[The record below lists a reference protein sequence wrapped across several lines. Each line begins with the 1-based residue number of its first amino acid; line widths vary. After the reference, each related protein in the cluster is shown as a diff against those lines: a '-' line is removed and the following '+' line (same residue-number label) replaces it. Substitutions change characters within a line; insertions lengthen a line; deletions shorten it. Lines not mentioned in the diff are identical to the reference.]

1 MELFDSI
8 ASSIY
13 GGTKAENVEPVKET
27 QNLTSQIQNNFKF
40 LAEMAKDMTSISES
54 VKSLVELKGGTP
66 TSEASLET
74 TPEPIKVEM
83 KESDEKGFKMP
94 KSSTIM
100 KILGGVLALGSLV
113 TLFWDDIKKAFD
125 DFVKN
130 MYPTIKE
137 KFMEFVDDLGKWF
150 SGIADT
156 AMKKFKELKDKLV
169 ENITK
174 MFSGIGGWV
183 GEKIEAIAK
192 FFKPVTDF
200 ISEAFEGFKDTL
212 RSAVLSVPGA
222 LVPDALEEFLGVTP
236 EVRDDEKRKEKIRE
250 QVTRELKR
258 KGELETGFFGGVKD
272 TEENN
277 RKIEEAFQRRLKAIR
292 EIQKESGVLKE
303 PAEKEPI
310 PEGKSSES
318 PKNVSKVSGD
328 EDIKAM
334 IIGHEGVRNQPYKDS
349 LGLWTVGVGHL
360 IGNGKTLP
368 KDADRVYSD
377 SEIAEM
383 FEMDYAHHKK
393 IAERTPGYN
402 EANDAGKGAM
412 IDLAF
417 NMGKWWPKWP
427 NTSKALKDG
436 NFEAAARGL
445 EDSKWYSQV
454 GNRAPTIV
462 SLIESAGDQ
471 SGGSDLSVASAAIG
485 AGKRAMSK
493 PKTPSV
499 IDNSQITNT
508 VLVRNESVS
517 RTDREDL
524 SAQCMQFTTT

>member
-1 MELFDSI
+1 MDLFDTMK
-8 ASSIY
+8 SSLF
-13 GGTKAENVEPVKET
+13 GDTKSDGVEPVKET
-27 QNLTSQIQNNFKF
+27 SKITGQIQDNFKF
-40 LAEMAKDMTSISES
+40 LTDIAKDMTSISES
-54 VKSLVELKGGTP
+54 VKSLVELKGGMPATD
-66 TSEASLET
+66 ANLDT
-74 TPEPIKVEM
+74 TPEQVPEVEVE
-83 KESDEKGFKMP
+83 KKKKGFKMP
-94 KSSTIM
+94 KGSTIM

-113 TLFWDDIKKAFD
+113 TIFWDDIKKAFD

-130 MYPTIKE
+130 LYPTIKE
-137 KFMEFVDDLGKWF
+137 KFMEFVSDLGKWF

-156 AMKKFKELKDKLV
+156 AMEKFKELKDKLV

-174 MFSGIGGWV
+174 MFSGIGEWV
-183 GEKIEAIAK
+183 GGKIETIAK

-200 ISEAFEGFKDTL
+200 ISESFEGFKDTL

-236 EVRDDEKRKEKIRE
+236 GVRDDEKRKEKIRE

-383 FEMDYAHHKK
+383 FEIDYAHHKK

-427 NTSKALKDG
+427 NTSKALKEG

-445 EDSKWYSQV
+445 EDSKWYGQV

-485 AGKRAMSK
+485 AGQRAMSK
-493 PKTPSV
+493 PKTPNV
-499 IDNSQITNT
+499 IDNSQVNNT
-508 VLVRNESVS
+508 VVVKNETVN
-517 RTDREDL
+517 REESIDL
-524 SAQCMQFTTT
+524 TSEAMNVYT